1 MSRTNQKEA
10 SQMKSHYTVQDLTK
24 MALLTA
30 LISVSAYINIPLPFS
45 PVTITAQTLVVNMIA
60 LLLTPRQAGF
70 CILVYSLL
78 GLVGLPVFS
87 GGVGGPGKL
96 FGPSGGYIF
105 SWLPAVMLMSALKGR
120 NYHFIR
126 YCAVTIFVGMPVIY
140 SIGTVYMKYFT
151 GMNWMAALSAAVIP
165 FIPLDLFK
173 CIAAVLIARPVQVSL
188 VRSVGISRAK

>member
-1 MSRTNQKEA
+1 
-10 SQMKSHYTVQDLTK
+10 MKSHYTVQDLTK

-45 PVTITAQTLVVNMIA
+45 PVTITAQTLVVNMI
-60 LLLTPRQAGF
+60 
-70 CILVYSLL
+70 
-78 GLVGLPVFS
+78 
-87 GGVGGPGKL
+87 GPGKL

-188 VRSVGISRAK
+188 VRSGGISRAK

>member
-1 MSRTNQKEA
+1 
-10 SQMKSHYTVQDLTK
+10 MKSHYTVQDLTK

-105 SWLPAVMLMSALKGR
+105 SWLPAVMAMASLKGHR
-120 NYHFIR
+120 YHFARFFIT
-126 YCAVTIFVGMPVIY
+126 TILVGMPIIY
-140 SIGTVYMKYFT
+140 AIGTIYMKFFT
-151 GMNWMAALSAAVIP
+151 GMTWMATLSAAVIP

-173 CIAAVLIARPVQVSL
+173 CVAAVLIVRPVQVSL
-188 VRSVGISRAK
+188 AQSQNS